1 MRSSRWYNAWYFSRL
16 NVCAAAAALTACS
29 SRVLVGDIPL
39 QAVLAVTL
47 GTYVVYA
54 LDDVLDRRSDEA
66 RFPALRSLGRVRFG
80 ASVGVMLFAL
90 AVLVHLVVA
99 RGVEAP
105 WPLLS
110 QGCVSIAF
118 CIATV
123 KWPRLE
129 GARSWP
135 LVRALFVSL
144 VWASACALTPVW
156 WAGQP
161 FSFRA
166 VRGVAFLWQL
176 MFVIILLW
184 EDGECASDPG
194 RDRSLADPITRRR
207 LQAVCACSAFGACAG
222 VALGHVPAAN
232 LSVIAASCVN
242 LLAVRWWTRVA
253 LDGRLRN
260 DLLVAANAACCLLV
274 IAVHDA
280 AA

>member
-1 MRSSRWYNAWYFSRL
+1 MRCSRWYDAWYFSRV

-29 SRVLVGDIPL
+29 SRVLVGEIPL

-54 LDDVLDRRSDEA
+54 LDDLLDRRSDEA
-66 RFPALRSLGRVRFG
+66 RFPSLRSLARVRFG
-80 ASVGVMLFAL
+80 ASAGLMLVAL
-90 AVLVHLVVA
+90 AALAHLVLV

-110 QGCVSIAF
+110 QGFVSIAF
-118 CIATV
+118 CMATV
-123 KWPRLE
+123 KWPALE
-129 GARSWP
+129 RARSWP
-135 LVRALFVSL
+135 IVRALFVSL
-144 VWASACALTPVW
+144 VWASACALTPIW

-176 MFVIILLW
+176 MFVIVLLW
-184 EDGECASDPG
+184 EDGECASALG
-194 RDRSLADPITRRR
+194 RDRSLADPIARRR
-207 LQAVCACSAFGACAG
+207 LEAVCACSAIGACAG
-222 VALGHVPAAN
+222 VALGHVPAAS

-242 LLAVRWWTRVA
+242 LLAVRWWTRSG
-253 LDGRLRN
+253 LDGRVRN